1 MMSDY
6 VTINAV
12 AEKFNVSVST
22 IRQWI
27 RKDNIPR
34 STYIK
39 VGNTYRFKLDEIEK
53 SLTGETKS
61 DTTQKWQDTLAEK
74 EDTLELNLDDD
85 I

>member
-1 MMSDY
+1 MSEY

-12 AEKFNVSVST
+12 AEKFNVSIST

-34 STYIK
+34 NTYIK
-39 VGNTYRFKLDEIEK
+39 VGNTYRFILEEVENSLREIK
-53 SLTGETKS
+53 P

-85 I
+85 V

>member
-1 MMSDY
+1 MSEY

-12 AEKFNVSVST
+12 AEKFNVSIST

-34 STYIK
+34 NTYIK
-39 VGNTYRFKLDEIEK
+39 VGNTYRFILEEVENSLREIK
-53 SLTGETKS
+53 P
-61 DTTQKWQDTLAEK
+61 DTTQKWQDTLSEK

-85 I
+85 V

>member
-1 MMSDY
+1 M
-6 VTINAV
+6 
-12 AEKFNVSVST
+12 AEKFNVSIST

-34 STYIK
+34 NTYIK
-39 VGNTYRFKLDEIEK
+39 VGNTYRFILEEVENSLREIK
-53 SLTGETKS
+53 P

-85 I
+85 V

>member
-1 MMSDY
+1 MMSEY

-12 AEKFNVSVST
+12 AEKFNVSIST

-34 STYIK
+34 NTYIK
-39 VGNTYRFKLDEIEK
+39 VGNTYRFILEEVENSLREIK
-53 SLTGETKS
+53 P

-85 I
+85 V

>member
-1 MMSDY
+1 MSDY

>member
-1 MMSDY
+1 MSDY

-34 STYIK
+34 NTYIK
-39 VGNTYRFKLDEIEK
+39 VGNTYRFILEEVENSLRGIEA
-53 SLTGETKS
+53 
-61 DTTQKWQDTLAEK
+61 DDTQKWQDTLAEK

>member
-1 MMSDY
+1 MMSEY

-12 AEKFNVSVST
+12 AEKFNVSIST

-34 STYIK
+34 NTYIK
-39 VGNTYRFKLDEIEK
+39 VGNTYRFILEEVENSLREIK
-53 SLTGETKS
+53 P
-61 DTTQKWQDTLAEK
+61 DTTQKWQDTLSEK

-85 I
+85 V

>member
-1 MMSDY
+1 MSEY

-12 AEKFNVSVST
+12 AEKFNVSIST

-34 STYIK
+34 NTYIK
-39 VGNTYRFKLDEIEK
+39 VGNTYRFILEEVENSLREIK
-53 SLTGETKS
+53 P

-74 EDTLELNLDDD
+74 EDTLQSL
-85 I
+85 IHI

>member
-1 MMSDY
+1 MSEY

-12 AEKFNVSVST
+12 AEKFNVSIST
-22 IRQWI
+22 ISQWI

-34 STYIK
+34 NTYIK
-39 VGNTYRFKLDEIEK
+39 VGNTYRFILEEVENSLREIK
-53 SLTGETKS
+53 P

-85 I
+85 V

>member
-1 MMSDY
+1 MSEY

-12 AEKFNVSVST
+12 AEKFNVSIST

-34 STYIK
+34 NTYIK
-39 VGNTYRFKLDEIEK
+39 VGNTYRFILEEVENSLREIK
-53 SLTGETKS
+53 P
-61 DTTQKWQDTLAEK
+61 DTTQKWQDTLAKK

-85 I
+85 V